1 MKARISLLIAL
12 LLLSCSIANSKESVT
27 ENNPSRE
34 GTINVYASPDLY
46 NLTTKWAMEYGSINP
61 TLNIKVIQATDK
73 DLPGMLRTSGGIGFI
88 SDEFS
93 TLPDGQILWNIVIGR
108 DIIVPVMNAK
118 NQLADEVTSKGIS
131 AEGLAKA
138 LDKAEDQNW
147 GLILGNS
154 ENVPFH
160 FYMTN
165 DGAIKK
171 AVSDFLKIRQ
181 FQADGVTIVS
191 GKEMINAIQKD
202 PNALGFC
209 KLTDLLNQSGQV
221 LADQIKLVPIDKN
234 GNGKIDYMENIY
246 TNLQTFTRGVW
257 IGKYPKV
264 LSGHLYSVSSGKPAN
279 QQEVAFLSWVLSDGQ
294 QFLGMNGYSDLV
306 SNERQS
312 QMDKLNETIIQVAA
326 PKTENYAII
335 KVILLSLIIIIAFG
349 IIMNTV
355 ARRRRDKKG
364 AESETSSTFP
374 GVFDENS
381 VIVPKGLYFDKTHVW
396 AFMEKDGVVKVG
408 IDDFLQHITGPL
420 SRIGMK
426 PAGVK
431 IKKGDS
437 LLTIM
442 QNGKHLTL
450 YSPVSGTI
458 SAYNEILMTNSSA
471 LNSDPYSEG
480 WVYMIEPTNWHR
492 EIQFLTM
499 AEKYKIWLKD
509 EFIRFKDFLAS
520 SIQANE
526 PEFAHIAIQDGGAL
540 KESVLADFGP
550 EIWEDFQTKF
560 INTAK

>member
-1 MKARISLLIAL
+1 MKARISLFIVLI
-12 LLLSCSIANSKESVT
+12 LLSCSMANSKESVT
-27 ENNPSRE
+27 ENNPSQE
-34 GTINVYASPDLY
+34 GIINVYASPDLY
-46 NLTTKWAMEYGSINP
+46 NLTSRWATEYSSLNPKLKIN
-61 TLNIKVIQATDK
+61 VIQAPDK

-93 TLPDGQILWNIVIGR
+93 SFPDGKILWNIVVGR
-108 DIIVPVMNAK
+108 DVIVPVMNAK
-118 NQLADEVTSKGIS
+118 NQLTDEVNNKGIS
-131 AEGLAKA
+131 AEGMAKA
-138 LDKAEDQNW
+138 LDKAGDKNW

-154 ENVPFH
+154 ENVPIH
-160 FYMTN
+160 FYLTN
-165 DGAIKK
+165 DEATNKT
-171 AVSDFLKIRQ
+171 VSDFLNIRQ

-209 KLTDLLNQSGQV
+209 KLTDLLNPNGQG

-234 GNGKIDYMENIY
+234 RNGKIDYMENIY
-246 TNLQTFTRGVW
+246 DNLQTFTRGVW

-264 LSGHLYSVSSGKPAN
+264 LSGHLYSVSSGKPSN
-279 QQEVAFLSWVLSDGQ
+279 QQEVAFLSWVLSAGQ

-312 QMDKLNETIIQVAA
+312 QMDKLNDTIIQVAA

-335 KVILLSLIIIIAFG
+335 KVILLGLVIIVTFG
-349 IIMNTV
+349 IILNSV
-355 ARRRRDKKG
+355 VRRFRDKKV
-364 AESETSSTFP
+364 AESQTSSSFP
-374 GVFDENS
+374 AVFDENS

-431 IKKGDS
+431 IKKGDP

-450 YSPVSGTI
+450 YSPVSGIIT
-458 SAYNEILMTNSSA
+458 AFNETLMANSSA

-520 SIQANE
+520 SIQVNE
-526 PEFAHIAIQDGGAL
+526 PEFAHIAIQDGGTL